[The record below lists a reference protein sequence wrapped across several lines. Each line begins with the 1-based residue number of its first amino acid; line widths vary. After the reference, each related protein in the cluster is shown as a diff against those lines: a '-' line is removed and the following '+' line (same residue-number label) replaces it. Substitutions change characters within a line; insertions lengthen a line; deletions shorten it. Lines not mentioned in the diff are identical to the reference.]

1 MNELMDQMIP
11 ASAQEQIILI
21 VLAAIISFGS
31 TEISKPFLKSA
42 FKDRDKSNAIVRL
55 LAVFSGALV
64 GYTLGDS
71 WNDIWVGSGA
81 GVLNAWAIA
90 IIKKKLED
98 KFEVKLKAQRME
110 SSSKKFSE
118 HHPHSSSLAELLA
131 EDSVAEDSLAGED
144 STPASGGSK

>member
-1 MNELMDQMIP
+1 MNELMHEMIP
-11 ASAQEQIILI
+11 ASAQEQVILI
-21 VLAAIISFGS
+21 ILAAIISFGS

-118 HHPHSSSLAELLA
+118 HQPHSSASLAELLA
-131 EDSVAEDSLAGED
+131 EDSAAEDSLAGED
-144 STPASGGSK
+144 STPASGK